1 MRLKWKVLQVT
12 AVLALLIAGLAG
24 GGLVGTVSANGG
36 GKVSHKVSHKAPDS
50 GTSGQ
55 PFILVFD

>member
-1 MRLKWKVLQVT
+1 MRLKWKALKVA
-12 AVLALLIAGLAG
+12 AVIALLVAGLAG
-24 GGLVGTVSANGG
+24 GGLAGTVSADRG
-36 GKVSHKVSHKAPDS
+36 GKGSHTVSHKAPNS